1 MVSRPRL
8 SPQDTLSTFF
18 FVNYSVITTL
28 EDQISSIQN
37 QPATH
42 LPPCVALG
50 LHFSAAYTFFIF
62 STWKITTLQ
71 WHIKYNQEAFQGTHT
86 LVRLMVQDHGS
97 QQKCIPHTSSHV
109 DLRTTEVGKE
119 IIKFT
124 CQPTPTMA
132 RKCIP
137 QCHIFPSAQSLSVWE
152 VRAEWVS
159 MLSSL
164 LCLLLFLHQHQLD
177 KGSISK
183 EN

>member
-1 MVSRPRL
+1 MDGLFICECIISLEESTVQFMKSNLMVSRPRL

-86 LVRLMVQDHGS
+86 GKVNGAGPREPAEVHPTHQQSRGS
-97 QQKCIPHTSSHV
+97 
-109 DLRTTEVGKE
+109 
-119 IIKFT
+119 
-124 CQPTPTMA
+124 
-132 RKCIP
+132 
-137 QCHIFPSAQSLSVWE
+137 
-152 VRAEWVS
+152 
-159 MLSSL
+159 
-164 LCLLLFLHQHQLD
+164 
-177 KGSISK
+177 
-183 EN
+183 